1 MNRCV
6 LSVSRCLVPAF
17 VTACWATASLA
28 QQGPP
33 TVGVNV
39 LNTPR
44 VQIVNPP
51 NAPAANFIVNPGD
64 LAHALGVQSP
74 ITIPFTWDIKTQG
87 IMKAQYTVPT
97 GKRLI
102 IHTVS
107 GNCNSVNA
115 NVGGLAIGVITPG
128 LSVPVPMIWVL
139 DMPLTPTNQNTS
151 GTPVFNVLADASF
164 DAGTQF
170 DITFNQASTAGGPNV
185 FLSCKMNAFGQL
197 LDVP

>member
-1 MNRCV
+1 MRRDGLYLSKISTRVCDARWRSAHFTGCCWLPDYHNKEGDMNRCV
-6 LSVSRCLVPAF
+6 LSVSRLLVSASLA
-17 VTACWATASLA
+17 ACWATASLA

-33 TVGVNV
+33 AVGVNV
-39 LNTPR
+39 LNVPR

-64 LAHALGVQSP
+64 LAHALGVQTP

-115 NVGGLAIGVITPG
+115 NVGGLAI
-128 LSVPVPMIWVL
+128 
-139 DMPLTPTNQNTS
+139 
-151 GTPVFNVLADASF
+151 
-164 DAGTQF
+164 
-170 DITFNQASTAGGPNV
+170 
-185 FLSCKMNAFGQL
+185 
-197 LDVP
+197 